1 MPDPNGADPQPN
13 TPGAN
18 TPEDPVKTTPTEP
31 NTDSLPTDVG
41 ACHAM
46 IKDLRREAGNYRTKN
61 VELQNEKIA
70 LENKIA
76 TANGNSA
83 ELLTAKNEEIARL
96 KQQVEERDT
105 KLSGYA
111 SQDEAAKE
119 AVLATIPESI
129 RSKYASLPLETLRTL
144 AEDLPKP
151 TGSDVRQ
158 PAGGSGDTT
167 PTLDEAVAGGDQKKI
182 AAAFNAELAKVGKK

>member
-1 MPDPNGADPQPN
+1 
-13 TPGAN
+13 
-18 TPEDPVKTTPTEP
+18 
-31 NTDSLPTDVG
+31 
-41 ACHAM
+41 M